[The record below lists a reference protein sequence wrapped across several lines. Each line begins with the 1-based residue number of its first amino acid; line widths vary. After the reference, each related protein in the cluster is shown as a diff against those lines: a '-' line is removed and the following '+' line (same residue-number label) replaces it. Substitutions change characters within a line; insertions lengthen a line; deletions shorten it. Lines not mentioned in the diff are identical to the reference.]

1 MVICFTF
8 SVAMTK
14 TFIPILLFSC
24 AMFLNKLYA
33 QQPAYTY
40 YTQRDGLPSNDIYNC
55 VEDKKGFLWIATENG
70 LSKFDGKKFTNYYTT
85 QGLPDNDILSVQMD
99 TAGVI
104 WVLPFQKTPAYYDEK
119 NDRFINSSTDK
130 ELSKI
135 FFGNLNNCYPQNNG
149 GIAFCNNK
157 GQFFIYK
164 NKRCRSLLIAN
175 AQPSSTNRL
184 IEMEDNFQVIVS
196 QDSIRKIKNNKVVH
210 AEALHIYY
218 RQSVYTNNT
227 LYITDSQKLHKI
239 QILANGNMGKRT
251 LLTLPFE
258 IRGLNFTG
266 KQLALSSINGNI
278 YFADTA
284 SLVFSQQAFSFNSLI
299 RYVFE
304 DKAGNTWICTK
315 ENGLIRYQQKG
326 ILSLMDGGYQRNFN
340 TVSFLNNA
348 IVAGTNDGQI
358 FLHSGAYNNNILFLK
373 ATKNYASWIRK
384 MVPVKNGLYVGA
396 EGGLFFLGNDL
407 KKKELFNNATNIA
420 SKDFLVVDDSI
431 LFAGNSGMVSE
442 VSLPSL
448 KINEVMKI
456 RVTALEAVS
465 AKELYV
471 GSNTGLY
478 KYQKQKPVL
487 NFANYFPLLS
497 TRVSALAY
505 NKMDSI
511 LWIGLATDSLV
522 AMQSDSSIFR
532 IPLGLKL
539 PGNNCKS
546 LFTSKKG
553 TVWVGTNTALG
564 RINYSFKNG
573 KMFYKIAVF
582 TTADGIAGK
591 QINDIAERN
600 DTIYVA
606 TTGGI
611 SMLPSNLRF
620 NVQEIPVYITKIK
633 INNIDTTLLSQY
645 DLGYKQ
651 NDISVEFSAA
661 DLAATTERIYQ
672 YKINDGEWIMSNIE
686 NIVLQQLAPGNYNVA
701 IRALK
706 RDGSPS
712 NKAVEISFKI
722 RAPFWKTPIFTIFIF
737 VGLLLAIIYF
747 LQKRNKIKR
756 EQAVQKLLTAR
767 RLGDLELRAL
777 KAQINPH
784 FVFNCLNSIKYLNH
798 QQRFNETALYLDKFS
813 YLLRKTL
820 DYSGLQKI
828 SLQDE
833 LVFSKNYLELEK
845 LRLGTKMMYEIIIEQ
860 GIDVNEVLVPPLL
873 MQPYLENGIKHGIR
887 HLMNRQGEIRIEIKM
902 DKHKIICLIK
912 DNGTGL
918 QQNAKQE
925 LSTNELQPPHGLTL
939 QQRRAQLYDVDV
951 KIMNGENGMGTTVIL
966 TL

>member
-1 MVICFTF
+1 
-8 SVAMTK
+8 MTK
-14 TFIPILLFSC
+14 TFIPILLLGC
-24 AMFLNKLYA
+24 AMFANKLCA

-55 VEDKKGFLWIATENG
+55 LEDKKGFLWIATENG
-70 LSKFDGKKFTNYYTT
+70 LSKFDGKKFTNYYTS

-135 FFGNLNNCYPQNNG
+135 VFGNLNNCYPQQNG
-149 GIAFCNNK
+149 SVAFCNNK

-175 AQPSSTNRL
+175 ARPSSTNRL
-184 IEMEDNFQVIVS
+184 IEMDAGFQMIVS
-196 QDSIRKIKNNKVVH
+196 QDSLRKIVNDKVVQ
-210 AEALHIYY
+210 AEALKINYEQSIYIN
-218 RQSVYTNNT
+218 ST
-227 LYITDSQKLHKI
+227 LYITDSLKLFKI
-239 QILANGNMGKRT
+239 QILPNGNMGKRT

-284 SLVFSQQAFSFNSLI
+284 SLTFSQQAFSFNSLT

-315 ENGLIRYQQKG
+315 ESGLIRYQQKG
-326 ILSLMDGGYQRNFN
+326 ILSLSEPGFQRNFN

-348 IVAGTNDGQI
+348 IAAGTNDGQI

-396 EGGLFFLGNDL
+396 EGALFFLGNDL

-448 KINEVMKI
+448 KIKEVMKI
-456 RVTALEAVS
+456 RVTALEALS

-522 AMQSDSSIFR
+522 AMQSDSSIFS

-564 RINYSFKNG
+564 RIDYSFRNG

-606 TTGGI
+606 TTAGI
-611 SMLPSNLRF
+611 SMLPTNLRF

-633 INNIDTTLLSQY
+633 INNRDTTLLREYNLSY
-645 DLGYKQ
+645 LQ
-651 NDISVEFSAA
+651 NDIGIEFSAA

-672 YKINDGEWIMSNIE
+672 YKINDGDWIVSNIE
-686 NIVLQQLAPGNYNVA
+686 NIVLQQLAPGNYKVE

-712 NKAVEISFKI
+712 NKSAEISFKI
-722 RAPFWKTPIFTIFIF
+722 SAPFWKTTIFTVALFVVLLVTVIF
-737 VGLLLAIIYF
+737 F

-756 EQAVQKLLTAR
+756 EQAVLKLLTEKKLA
-767 RLGDLELRAL
+767 DLELKAL

-798 QQRFNETALYLDKFS
+798 QHRFKETEIYLDKFS

-828 SLQDE
+828 SLEDE

-845 LRLGTKMMYEIIIEQ
+845 LRLGNNMMYEIIVDED
-860 GIDVNEVLVPPLL
+860 IDVKEILVPPLL
-873 MQPYLENGIKHGIR
+873 MQPYLENAIKHGIR
-887 HLMNRQGEIRIEIKM
+887 HLVTRQGEVRIEIK
-902 DKHKIICLIK
+902 KYGEKITCLIK

-918 QQNAKQE
+918 LQNIKPE
-925 LSTNELQPPHGLTL
+925 INTGEVEPPHGLTL

-951 KIMNGENGMGTTVIL
+951 KLMNAENGIGTTVIL